1 MIVVNDKIIKF
12 YEGMTIADA
21 IKEAGEMID
30 YMTIIMQDKSIIQYN
45 QIDKKVSDGTNLKIL
60 RILSGG

>member
-60 RILSGG
+60 RLLSGG

>member
-1 MIVVNDKIIKF
+1 MIAVNDKIIQY
-12 YEGMTIADA
+12 YEGMSIADA

-30 YMTIIMQDKSIIQYN
+30 QMTIIMQDKSIIQYN
-45 QIDKKVSDGTNLKIL
+45 QIDKKVSDGTNLRIL

>member
-21 IKEAGEMID
+21 IKEAGEMLD
-30 YMTIIMQDKSIIQYN
+30 QMTIIMQDKTIIQYN
-45 QIDKKVSDGTNLKIL
+45 QIDKKVSDGTNLRIL
-60 RILSGG
+60 RILFGG